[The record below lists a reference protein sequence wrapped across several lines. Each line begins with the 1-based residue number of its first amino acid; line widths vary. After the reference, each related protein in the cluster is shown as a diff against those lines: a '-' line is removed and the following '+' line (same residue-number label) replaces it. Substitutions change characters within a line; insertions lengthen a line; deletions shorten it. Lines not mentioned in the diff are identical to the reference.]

1 LDLDIDTEAALHI
14 LLLSVS
20 HTLPL
25 QLHNSVTAQLQQAT
39 ATTLA
44 AEASAPF
51 AVNAV
56 YEALFTAEALSVC
69 ESRQDSIAALF
80 SDMLLE
86 QQQLQQ
92 QQQQEQR
99 QECQSDND
107 NGVALVPV
115 VAAATL
121 LLRFEQARLVSCYKR
136 CVLEQYCL

>member
-1 LDLDIDTEAALHI
+1 MKAALHI

-20 HTLPL
+20 QTLPL

-56 YEALFTAEALSVC
+56 YEAMFTAEAVSVC

-92 QQQQEQR
+92 QQQEQL

-107 NGVALVPV
+107 NGVAVVPV

-121 LLRFEQARLVSCYKR
+121 LLQFEQARLVSCCTR